1 MQVYQHYS
9 DVSQPADPSV
19 IAIGSFDGLHR
30 GHQLLFDRVRE
41 LAKKMN
47 CQAGALTFK
56 PHPAKVLAPKFS
68 PPLLMTHE
76 RKIEALKSLGLDFT
90 LAQKFDA
97 AFADLSAEDFV
108 RRVLVEGLRVKAVV
122 VGDDFSFGRKR
133 EGLAEDLVD
142 LGIRHGFEVEVV
154 RRLAVEGMIVSST
167 RIRSFLLQGKVRG
180 AKLLLGR
187 TYLVPGKVVTGRGR
201 GRTIGFPTANLSVQ
215 TDILPARGVYVC
227 HFWQAGQ
234 KEAWLAV
241 ANIGICP
248 TFGPSELSVEVHILD
263 QEVDELAGRQVAV
276 GFLERLRSEHRFD
289 TPQDLCCQIEKDII
303 MARAAAQKYKA
314 ESTIPALD
322 GVSLIV
328 SK

>member
-97 AFADLSAEDFV
+97 AFAGLSAEDFV

-142 LGIRHGFEVEVV
+142 LGKRHGFEVEVV

-215 TDILPARGVYVC
+215 TDILPARGVYV
-227 HFWQAGQ
+227 
-234 KEAWLAV
+234 
-241 ANIGICP
+241 
-248 TFGPSELSVEVHILD
+248 
-263 QEVDELAGRQVAV
+263 
-276 GFLERLRSEHRFD
+276 
-289 TPQDLCCQIEKDII
+289 
-303 MARAAAQKYKA
+303 
-314 ESTIPALD
+314 
-322 GVSLIV
+322 
-328 SK
+328 